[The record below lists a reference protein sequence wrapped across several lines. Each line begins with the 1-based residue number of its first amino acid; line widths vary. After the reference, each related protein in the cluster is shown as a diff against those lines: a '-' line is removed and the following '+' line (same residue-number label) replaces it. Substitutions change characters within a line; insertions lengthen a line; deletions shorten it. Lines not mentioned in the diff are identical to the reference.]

1 MAHAQYLSCT
11 AVARSA
17 GPQRVAHKEEALD
30 SQRRRQPHDGVGT
43 DVDGWVVDVNL
54 EHLNIRPCSYS
65 RLLPVMKFKG
75 RHLCLLARGKAPSA
89 PLHHHHHHHFFPS
102 TPRLCSMLL
111 SGLCLFNAC
120 VHVCVGHQFVLSEL
134 T

>member
-11 AVARSA
+11 TVARSA

-43 DVDGWVVDVNL
+43 DVDGWVVDVKL
-54 EHLNIRPCSYS
+54 EHLNRRPCSYS

-75 RHLCLLARGKAPSA
+75 RH
-89 PLHHHHHHHFFPS
+89 
-102 TPRLCSMLL
+102 
-111 SGLCLFNAC
+111 
-120 VHVCVGHQFVLSEL
+120 
-134 T
+134 